1 MWKESEYER
10 EREIKCFEMFE
21 HERKLNKRLTQ
32 GEDEVLRIWKEYFED
47 LHNIDTQEHV
57 ALMGF
62 GEATSSEE
70 NQLEELRLG

>member
-1 MWKESEYER
+1 M
-10 EREIKCFEMFE
+10 
-21 HERKLNKRLTQ
+21 
-32 GEDEVLRIWKEYFED
+32 LRIWKEYFED